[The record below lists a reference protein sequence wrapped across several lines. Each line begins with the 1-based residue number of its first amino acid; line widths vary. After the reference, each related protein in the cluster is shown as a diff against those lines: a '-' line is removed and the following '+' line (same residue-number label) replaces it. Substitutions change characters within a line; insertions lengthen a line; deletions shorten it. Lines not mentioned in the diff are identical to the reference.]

1 MNPTDRVLLEI
12 KTSRT
17 GEETVDAMVQFLTSL
32 TSMKR
37 KVAGIFKK
45 GIPISLEIAVVDQIV
60 HFYVS
65 VPVLYQAFVESQLL
79 SQYPKALIAK
89 SKDYLPDMLGT
100 KIQGYKGA
108 EEENSTNKRAVSV
121 GMLKLTH
128 PAIYPIRTAKEFK
141 DVDPLSGVLSILSKS
156 QPGDSACIQYL
167 LVPAGSGWQ
176 SNGRSVA
183 NSKTTLSD
191 GTSTANPYSALITE
205 KISFPGFEVG
215 MRILVSSETTE
226 RAKQYLSEIGG
237 SFTSFIHPSGNGVV
251 LKKPYSWQ
259 KTRLLTAM
267 LHRNKRFVPRT
278 QILNVQEIATL
289 FHFPNMKLST
299 IQNLAWHKMILSDA
313 PDTLPVAEGKTE
325 EELLDINF
333 FAKTE
338 FKNKMTNFG
347 VKTRDRMR
355 HFYVIGKSGTGKS
368 TFIANMAIDDL
379 RKRRGFCVIDPHGDL
394 CEHIM
399 QFVPSYRV
407 NDIAYMDPS
416 DTEKSFAINP
426 LEITHDSQKE
436 LVASSIVA
444 IFKKL
449 YGTSWGPRLEYILR
463 NTIVSIIEMP
473 DPTLLMVPEVLT
485 NPAFRKKVIDTVK
498 DPVVKSFWVNEFN
511 WFWKEWNEAKRD
523 PDSMSWQAPTLGA
536 EVTEH
541 GLVRK
546 PHPLEN
552 PYIHWTE
559 MESQFRNM
567 TGLAFKQECLGEFIE
582 SGGAL
587 FPNVDE
593 CSIGVYGKERIEGHT
608 YVIGIDIG
616 KSIDFTVISTF
627 DVGRREQVDIL
638 RFTGLSFD
646 LQLGRIENQIRKW
659 RPFLIIIESNAAGWA
674 FIDFLTK
681 QGYPVMGFTTSPT
694 TKKDAFDA
702 LILAFDQK
710 TISVIRD
717 EQQMVELKSIQPIKL
732 PSGGLKYAGPAEVHD
747 DMVMAMAL
755 AWHGVDTFTGSWAAA
770 ISRYRES
777 ISPSMTRHNT
787 AFITQVLDEEKNV
800 IVAGAIIGFWED
812 KIVVHEARLL
822 SHAPSEAVK
831 FLMKAP
837 SALVGCDLSCYQYY
851 SGPWADLVDEMM
863 RRDPNFNK
871 SFYALKRPTDV
882 EARQLAA
889 LSGTLLDERFILNH
903 TLSDDVIS
911 WRLLHTPKSA
921 ILDAVA
927 GAVELAGRYGTDE

>member
-498 DPVVKSFWVNEFN
+498 DPVVKSFWVNEFETMSD
-511 WFWKEWNEAKRD
+511 KLMVEATSSILNKVGQFTSSKTIRNIIGHPKSTVD
-523 PDSMSWQAPTLGA
+523 IQKIMDEGKVLLLNLSQGYLGEDNAALLGA
-536 EVTEH
+536 MIISKIQIAAMNRIAIKEED
-541 GLVRK
+541 R
-546 PHPLEN
+546 
-552 PYIHWTE
+552 
-559 MESQFRNM
+559 R
-567 TGLAFKQECLGEFIE
+567 EFF
-582 SGGAL
+582 L
-587 FPNVDE
+587 YVDE
-593 CSIGVYGKERIEGHT
+593 
-608 YVIGIDIG
+608 
-616 KSIDFTVISTF
+616 FQNF
-627 DVGRREQVDIL
+627 
-638 RFTGLSFD
+638 
-646 LQLGRIENQIRKW
+646 
-659 RPFLIIIESNAAGWA
+659 A
-674 FIDFLTK
+674 
-681 QGYPVMGFTTSPT
+681 TTSFI
-694 TKKDAFDA
+694 KILSEARKFKLG
-702 LILAFDQK
+702 LILANQYIDQVQEDIRAAIFGNAGTIMTFLVGANDAAYMAREFKERFKEEDILSLGNYQAMLKLCIDGTTSHPFFCYTLPLPNSKTQNREKVIKLSRERFGK
-710 TISVIRD
+710 TIT
-717 EQQMVELKSIQPIKL
+717 E
-732 PSGGLKYAGPAEVHD
+732 
-747 DMVMAMAL
+747 
-755 AWHGVDTFTGSWAAA
+755 
-770 ISRYRES
+770 
-777 ISPSMTRHNT
+777 
-787 AFITQVLDEEKNV
+787 
-800 IVAGAIIGFWED
+800 
-812 KIVVHEARLL
+812 
-822 SHAPSEAVK
+822 
-831 FLMKAP
+831 
-837 SALVGCDLSCYQYY
+837 
-851 SGPWADLVDEMM
+851 
-863 RRDPNFNK
+863 
-871 SFYALKRPTDV
+871 
-882 EARQLAA
+882 
-889 LSGTLLDERFILNH
+889 
-903 TLSDDVIS
+903 
-911 WRLLHTPKSA
+911 
-921 ILDAVA
+921 
-927 GAVELAGRYGTDE
+927 